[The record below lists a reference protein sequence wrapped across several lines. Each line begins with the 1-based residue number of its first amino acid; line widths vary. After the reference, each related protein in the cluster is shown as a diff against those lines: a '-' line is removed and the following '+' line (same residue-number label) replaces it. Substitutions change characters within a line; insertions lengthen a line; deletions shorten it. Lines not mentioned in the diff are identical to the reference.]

1 MDFGEIEGMD
11 IADLLQM
18 YTSAQVQFAEAL
30 ANDSI
35 PLQIEIATRSVIA
48 EASIKLGVYLS
59 RQPLLEDAVQH
70 LDAILRRIPQV
81 SPDRVYVLNKLC
93 EAEYELYCLTGSQRP
108 LDDSVTYG
116 RQANDVSA
124 ATGGEESLDLHV
136 EILTNLG
143 HSLVQRFELRKNP
156 PDLEDSIACKRE
168 ILRKI
173 RKDSERYLTTI
184 NNLASSLRLR
194 YLCTLDEE
202 NEREAINLFREL
214 LSSAEPGTKLH
225 GMAIGQLGAS
235 AAMKFRVEKNPE
247 VLDEAIASCN
257 VGLEVNV
264 PGQDGWL
271 EMLSLLVELCTEKFN
286 HTGDLEDMETLVHN
300 SCRFFDSIPT
310 SHHKKGDQL
319 LAHLKRLRECAF
331 TVKDV
336 GILKNIIDKGR
347 IAFESMPVDYPD
359 KARSQLEYSHILGH
373 QYFLSGSLQHL
384 ICLVEYALVVSDDF
398 NGSTRASSSLQAPE
412 VNVYWYP
419 NLVSSLKVLAEAS
432 AENSM
437 RQLAEGE
444 LLARFKSSYNFEN
457 RNYAFMALDELYEYN
472 ATRLRILATVAADGV
487 DLINEEI
494 EEKISELS
502 LGYDEPVEEEDE
514 MEKTLREIF
523 NMVPGQRLVNI
534 DPRNGHMVFDIK
546 DYVKAQFLKDDTP
559 RSPSELLANDERLE
573 QKLFRKA
580 GLAGRRTNP
589 GLCYW
594 CQWLCRILDPEDV
607 GFDFVAED
615 SSIPSIGHWKTI
627 LFRKSE
633 CAVCNLAAS
642 LITTAKGQLH
652 TYFDKIEERGK
663 RIRYTLGRLSD
674 GEGVLRVDVGLSYA
688 GELRLLTPKNFREAL
703 RQAWEDDTNTPLA
716 LETLLEDVDGPVND
730 NGGQQID
737 FRLMRRWL
745 KDCDHNHG
753 PNCNH
758 PRPGNRIKTEIPLFF
773 IDVVQECLVTGTTS
787 DQYFVLS
794 YTWGKVNMHM
804 TLLENV
810 EERKRPGALS
820 SVPFPKTIKDAIDVT
835 RSLGERLL
843 WIDAICIAQDDASQ
857 KARDIPNMDIVYGR
871 AHATIVALHG
881 DNADAGL
888 PGVSPGT
895 RACQQIET
903 IDLTLSDEDEDNV
916 PQEKGN
922 RKCRFVRGPSPLP
935 LALQASTWNT
945 RGWILQERL
954 LSKRCIY
961 FSADAFYFEC
971 NRGNSTEGGVNEDYT
986 SFFAGEIFDDREV
999 QQRPKQD
1006 NPISDLAFMY
1016 DLEASPRL
1024 WKAWGVYKELVQMY
1038 SKRQFTFKPDILD
1051 GFAGIFAVLD
1061 ELVLQDYVES
1071 AMVHGLPESFFIH
1084 ALLWTPAAKIPR
1096 RGQKLP
1102 TQPSDTDIGQPDLR
1116 FPSWSWAGWDG
1127 PVDFRLFEA
1136 IKDASDRPLPLV
1148 RKFKLDGQDIYPDKW
1163 KKAVQAW
1170 LEIEEKG
1177 RSAPSNGFT
1186 KEGDN
1191 PQALGNP
1198 DPATRQESNNTREL
1212 DSSKSME
1219 TKEKLIEQGTAEDS
1233 KLIETK
1239 RACIEGGKQ
1248 TDAPPANTILEMTAP
1263 VVSFRSFSLSPT
1275 EEYLCLTDQVHTK
1288 GPQSVRQ
1295 IRDSSGAHC
1304 GLWWSQGG
1312 NGWTEDDLYLG
1323 HEKKLALVGIST
1335 HESCERPLQGPGSVQ
1350 GPIALWD
1357 SDMFP
1362 EVGPQSGWVN
1372 VLVIDQE
1379 SGYENGV
1386 STRCTVAIIHN
1397 MAWEQAKPVQTL
1409 VRIA

>member
-11 IADLLQM
+11 VADLLQM

-116 RQANDVSA
+116 RQANDVPLFGSTVRA
-124 ATGGEESLDLHV
+124 EE
-136 EILTNLG
+136 E
-143 HSLVQRFELRKNP
+143 P

-202 NEREAINLFREL
+202 NEREAIDLFREL

-247 VLDEAIASCN
+247 VLDEAIANCN

-745 KDCDHNHG
+745 KD
-753 PNCNH
+753 
-758 PRPGNRIKTEIPLFF
+758 L
-773 IDVVQECLVTGTTS
+773 TGTTS

-843 WIDAICIAQDDASQ
+843 WIDAICIVQDDASQ

-1024 WKAWGVYKELVQMY
+1024 WKAWGYIKNWYRCIASVNSPSSQTSSTALLVSLLYWTSWYCKTTLRALWFMDCPRA
-1038 SKRQFTFKPDILD
+1038 SSST
-1051 GFAGIFAVLD
+1051 
-1061 ELVLQDYVES
+1061 
-1071 AMVHGLPESFFIH
+1071 
-1084 ALLWTPAAKIPR
+1084 LLWTPAAKIPR

-1177 RSAPSNGFT
+1177 RNAPSNGFT

-1198 DPATRQESNNTREL
+1198 NPATRQESNNTREL

-1239 RACIEGGKQ
+1239 RAS
-1248 TDAPPANTILEMTAP
+1248 P